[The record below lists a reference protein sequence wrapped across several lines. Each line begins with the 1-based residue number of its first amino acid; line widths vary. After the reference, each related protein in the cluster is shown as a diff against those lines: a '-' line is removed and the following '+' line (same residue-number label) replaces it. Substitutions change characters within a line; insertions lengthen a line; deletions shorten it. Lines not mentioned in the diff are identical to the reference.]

1 MNEGEPI
8 NQQKLFGLEN
18 YFLELKKLYNSDIY
32 PNKLL
37 LSGPKGVGKS
47 TLAYHFINY
56 ILSQDEDLKYDSKNF
71 EINPESSTFKTILN
85 KTNPNLITVDI
96 DSNKKAIDIDQ
107 IRNLISDLNKTFF
120 NKKPRFVLIDNIEFL
135 NINSINAL
143 LKILE
148 EPNENVNFIL
158 INNNKKVLKTLIS
171 RCINYK
177 ISLTNKEF
185 LYISSQLLNS
195 DIKDVINLDFINYY
209 NTPGNI
215 YRLVKFSKQN
225 DYDLLKLDLKN
236 FLKLI
241 IKDNHYKKNPFIK
254 YIIFQFIEFYF
265 IKLNKSFSVNIYD
278 KYIYFIKRISDIKNF
293 NLDEDSLFIEFSE
306 EILNG

>member
-37 LSGPKGVGKS
+37 FSGPKGVGKS

-143 LKILE
+143 LKVLE

-215 YRLVKFSKQN
+215 YRLIKFSKQN

-293 NLDEDSLFIEFSE
+293 NLDEESLFVEFSE